1 LRKGFINGCF
11 DVLHPGHIAI
21 LEYSKSLCD
30 HLIVALDSDE
40 RVATAKGST
49 RPFNSL
55 DDRKRVIQSIRYVDE
70 VMTFSSTEGLVEL
83 IKHCMPDVLIVGSD
97 WEGKTVIGAE
107 YVRDLKY
114 FRRID
119 GHSTTRILESSLNR
133 R

>member
-40 RVATAKGST
+40 RVATAKGND
-49 RPFNSL
+49 RPFNNL
-55 DDRKRVIQSIRYVDE
+55 DDRKRVMQSIRYVDE
-70 VMTFSSTEGLVEL
+70 VVTFSSTEGLERL
-83 IKHCMPDVLIVGSD
+83 IKNCSPDVLIVGSD

-107 YVRDLKY
+107 HAKELKY